1 MRNDEVSVIP
11 DMDVPLFDESQIRH
25 DQNKALQGA
34 VQTSLAFEHKGAGQT
49 PKDDDFPSIEE
60 EISHEKIRAMH
71 AGDAYEIR
79 ISGKWSKLRL
89 TWLSDMHS
97 FYLFAD
103 CADTKLKRTLTSQT
117 LSRLWAKGDIR
128 RFEAQ
133 LLMERAIESTR
144 KALLEGSRG
153 SSGIA

>member
-34 VQTSLAFEHKGAGQT
+34 VQTSLAFEQKAAGET

-71 AGDAYEIR
+71 AGDAYEIK
-79 ISGKWSKLRL
+79 IAGKWSKLRL

-117 LSRLWAKGDIR
+117 LSRLWAEGDIR

-144 KALLEGSRG
+144 KALLEGPNSP
-153 SSGIA
+153 